1 MVFNVFGSRDLPR
14 DPQETQEPPK
24 KHPKSSKGP
33 KKKHQKNQDKCLRGK
48 KCLKPA
54 ISFLTISEPNFPSQN
69 CTFLKHILNMA
80 FDASPKKNIQ
90 VMLEH
95 IVASEQPK
103 RAKMNPKETS

>member
-1 MVFNVFGSRDLPR
+1 M
-14 DPQETQEPPK
+14 QKQA
-24 KHPKSSKGP
+24 
-33 KKKHQKNQDKCLRGK
+33 KKKQINTIPGK
-48 KCLKPA
+48 KCLKLA
-54 ISFLTISEPNFPSQN
+54 ISFLAKSEPNFPSQN

-103 RAKMNPKETS
+103 RAKMNPKEPS